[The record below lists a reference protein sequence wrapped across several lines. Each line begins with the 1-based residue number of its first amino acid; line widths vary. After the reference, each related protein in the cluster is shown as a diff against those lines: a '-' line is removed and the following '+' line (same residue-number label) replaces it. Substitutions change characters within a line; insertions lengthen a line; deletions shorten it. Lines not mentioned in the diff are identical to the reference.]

1 MYKLPID
8 NKDGHKTNMYMDRW
22 ATEATIVSSMDLEPY
37 LKQNKQERKDDI
49 GSIKMFRDGALGK
62 KVASIPNIVVDQLMK
77 DGIWNDSK
85 RFWKWL
91 DQADQQVFRTNTGS
105 LL

>member
-8 NKDGHKTNMYMDRW
+8 YDEGHNTNMYIDRW
-22 ATEATIVSSMDLEPY
+22 AKEATIVTSQDIEPY
-37 LKQNKQERKDDI
+37 LKQNKAERNNDI
-49 GSIKMFRDGALGK
+49 GSIKRFRDGALGK
-62 KVASIPNIVVDQLMK
+62 KVASIPNIIVDQLMK
-77 DGIWNDSK
+77 DGIWADSK

-91 DQADQQVFRTNTGS
+91 DQADQKVFRTNTGS